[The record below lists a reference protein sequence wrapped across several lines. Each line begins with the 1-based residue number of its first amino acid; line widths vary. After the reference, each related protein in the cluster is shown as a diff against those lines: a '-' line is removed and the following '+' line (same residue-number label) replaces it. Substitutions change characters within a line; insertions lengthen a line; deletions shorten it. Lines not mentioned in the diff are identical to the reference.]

1 MKAKSVILTVTAQK
15 YFQGEAIAKAEVAKL
30 FQCQESSLTAELVDS
45 VAEWA
50 DDYGYSEGDR
60 TLISW
65 DLTFEVSLRS

>member
-1 MKAKSVILTVTAQK
+1 MKTKSVIITVTAQK

-30 FQCQESSLTAELVDS
+30 FQCPESSLTAELVDS

-50 DDYGYSEGDR
+50 YEYRLSEEGR

-65 DLTFEVSLRS
+65 DLTFKVSLRS